1 MFKIVKKEK
10 LNDDVTRMAIEA
22 PLIAEKG
29 KAGQFIIFRV
39 DELGER
45 IPLTIAGTNKDE
57 GTVDIIFQTI
67 GKGTRVLANKEEG
80 EYILDFVGPLG
91 IPSAL
96 EGHKRACVIG
106 GGVGTAIAYPSA
118 VELHNLGSEVDVIVG
133 FRNKDIVILEDEF
146 RAASDNLYMMTDD
159 GSYGEHGFV
168 TKKLEDLLE
177 AGVEYDVIVAIG
189 PVPMMKAV
197 VELTKPKGIKTLVS
211 LNPIMVDGTGMC
223 GCCRVVVDGELK
235 FACVD
240 GPEFDGFEVDFDD
253 LTRRNRTYIAE
264 EEARDHECRAE
275 LAAKK
280 ADQ

>member
-1 MFKIVKKEK
+1 MYKIIRKEE
-10 LNDDVTRMAIEA
+10 LNENVFRMAIEA
-22 PLIAEKG
+22 PLIAAKG
-29 KAGQFIIFRV
+29 KAGQFIMFRV

-45 IPLTIAGTNKDE
+45 IPLTIAGTNQDD
-57 GTVDIIFQTI
+57 GTVEIIFQVA

-80 EYILDFVGPLG
+80 ETILDFVGPLG

-96 EGHKRACVIG
+96 EGYKKACVIG

-118 VELHNLGSEVDVIVG
+118 VELYNLGTEVDVIVG
-133 FRNKDIVILEDEF
+133 FRNKDIVILEDDF
-146 RAASDNLYMMTDD
+146 AAASHNLYLMTDD

-168 TKKLEDLLE
+168 TKKLEELLE
-177 AGVEYDVIVAIG
+177 AGVEYDLVVAIG

-197 VELTKPKGIKTLVS
+197 VNLTKPKGIKTLVS

-223 GCCRVVVDGELK
+223 GCCRVVINGELK

-253 LTRRNRTYIAE
+253 LARRNRSYIE
-264 EEARDHECRAE
+264 QEQELDHQCRAE
-275 LAAKK
+275 LAMKK
-280 ADQ
+280 DN